1 LIKKHIPNFVTLLNL
16 LSGCVSIIFAFNGHL
31 ALAAWF
37 IGLAA
42 IFDFLDG
49 TLARLLNARS
59 PIGLQLDSLA
69 DVISFGVAP
78 GFIVFH
84 LIQNSAGFHFLL
96 LSDISLV
103 SFAAF
108 LIPAFSAL
116 RLAKFNIDDRQTD
129 SFIGLPTPANALF
142 FASLPLVY
150 LQAANAGH
158 QAIVNLLQNIP
169 LLLIITVICSLLLVA
184 PIPLLAFKFKTYSL
198 PDNLL
203 RYVFILTAL
212 ILFFT
217 IKFYAV
223 PLLIVLYVLI
233 SLFSQKQKPH
243 QERKNQSE
251 I

>member
-1 LIKKHIPNFVTLLNL
+1 M
-16 LSGCVSIIFAFNGHL
+16 SGCGSIVFAFNGHL

-84 LIQNSAGFHFLL
+84 LIQNSAGFHFSLWN
-96 LSDISLV
+96 DISLV

-129 SFIGLPTPANALF
+129 AFIGLPTPANALF

-158 QAIVNLLQNIP
+158 QTIFNLLQNIP
-169 LLLIITVICSLLLVA
+169 LLLIITIIFSLLLVA
-184 PIPLLAFKFKTYSL
+184 PVPLMAFKFKTYRLS
-198 PDNLL
+198 DNLL
-203 RYVFILTAL
+203 RYVFILMA
-212 ILFFT
+212 IVLFFAL
-217 IKFYAV
+217 KFYAI
-223 PLLIVLYVLI
+223 PLLVIFYVLM
-233 SLFSQKQKPH
+233 SLFSQKQK
-243 QERKNQSE
+243 NQTKY
-251 I
+251 